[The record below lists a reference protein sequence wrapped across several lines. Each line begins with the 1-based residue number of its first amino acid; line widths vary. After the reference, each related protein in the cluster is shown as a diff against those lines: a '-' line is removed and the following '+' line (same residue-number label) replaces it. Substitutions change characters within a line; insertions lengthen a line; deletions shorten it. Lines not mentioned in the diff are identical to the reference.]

1 MLMDYEQELTTAGGQ
16 AITAT
21 AYGSKPYDQ
30 KGPADAAIGDAD
42 TSLLFKVTGADFNT
56 LTSMDIALTADD
68 DGAGTNEVT
77 VLTKNFTLAQLTQAL
92 GTRRVG
98 VVPPGT
104 RKRFFRVKCTVNG
117 SAPSQGKIKAWLGT
131 GDDAAPANNVF
142 TI

>member
-1 MLMDYEQELTTAGGQ
+1 MLIDYEQELTAAGGQ

-21 AYGSKPYDQ
+21 AYGTKPYDQ
-30 KGPADAAIGDAD
+30 KGPADAGLGDTDA
-42 TSLLFKVTGADFNT
+42 SLLFKVVGADFNT

-77 VLTKNFTLAQLTQAL
+77 VLTKNFLLASLTKAA
-92 GTRRVG
+92 GVRRVG

-117 SAPSQGKIKAWLGT
+117 SAPSQGKIQAWIAS
-131 GDDAAPANNVF
+131 GDDSTPANIAF